1 MFVISFIADC
11 YGIYETQWK
20 FGTSSHDEYSPEGDS
35 PLGLKNM
42 MGNVWE
48 WTSSSSSPEGTYYF
62 VMGGSWIDDMPI
74 ELLDSA
80 HEYEDPKISQQGFC
94 CVIDI
99 PEYVRLKRLI

>member
-1 MFVISFIADC
+1 
-11 YGIYETQWK
+11 
-20 FGTSSHDEYSPEGDS
+20 
-35 PLGLKNM
+35 M

-62 VMGGSWIDDMPI
+62 VMGGSWIDNMSI
-74 ELLDSA
+74 ALLDSA
-80 HEYEDPKISQQGFC
+80 HEYEGSKLPQQGFR